1 MKSLTSRVATL
12 SVASTLAVALF
23 SGCSLIQGAVD
34 CATVGETMTKIVSN
48 VGGDE
53 KTLQKY
59 TKELRD
65 EAANISDKE
74 LRKSA
79 EDFADEADDINSGL
93 NGDVQGGAQTEADKL
108 QGSADKFL
116 EKCNAL

>member
-1 MKSLTSRVATL
+1 MKSLTSRVVTL
-12 SVASTLAVALF
+12 SATGALAVALF

-59 TKELRD
+59 TQELRD
-65 EAANISDKE
+65 EAKNISDEGLK
-74 LRKSA
+74 KSA
-79 EDFADEADDINSGL
+79 ENFADEAESVNAGL
-93 NGDVQGGAQTEADKL
+93 NGDLQGGAQTEADKL
-108 QGSADKFL
+108 QDSADEFL
-116 EKCNAL
+116 KKCNAL

>member
-1 MKSLTSRVATL
+1 MKSLTSRVLTLGATG
-12 SVASTLAVALF
+12 ALAVAIF
-23 SGCSLIQGAVD
+23 SGCSLVQGAVD
-34 CATVGETMTKIVSN
+34 CATVGETMSKIASN

-53 KTLQKY
+53 KTLKKY

-65 EAANISDKE
+65 EAKNIEDADLK
-74 LRKSA
+74 KSA
-79 EDFADEADDINSGL
+79 EDFADEAESVNAGL
-93 NGDVQGGAQTEADKL
+93 NGDLQGGAETEADKL